1 MCTQVG
7 PKNCALDGLHIP
19 MHEGAILRAKKGP
32 AQDMPIHLAVDTL
45 KASQQGAEADMAWM
59 HIGVH

>member
-1 MCTQVG
+1 
-7 PKNCALDGLHIP
+7 